1 MGDFP
6 SLILPE
12 WTVAVAL
19 QDRTRAM
26 GETGLCAGNHGCSW
40 LLVLKTSEAMAAYG
54 NAKMRDVL
62 TKGSKSLGRFTGHHA
77 T

>member
-1 MGDFP
+1 
-6 SLILPE
+6 
-12 WTVAVAL
+12 
-19 QDRTRAM
+19 M

-62 TKGSKSLGRFTGHHA
+62 TKGSKSLSRFTGHHA
-77 T
+77 M